1 MNKNPFTVYMV
12 YIPGNRHDTY
22 YFSSLENVDDFFKE
36 TISNLKEDED
46 ELRSDETI
54 MKILKE
60 QYKIEEIKVY

>member
-36 TISNLKEDED
+36 TESCLLKE
-46 ELRSDETI
+46 R
-54 MKILKE
+54 
-60 QYKIEEIKVY
+60 EEKKRLCEKL